1 MDKHDII
8 ASAEKT
14 LKKAGYEPDK
24 PVSCLTVKQLYL
36 LIRFAV
42 GRTINHMDL

>member
-1 MDKHDII
+1 MDKYDI

-14 LKKAGYEPDK
+14 LRNAGYEPDK

>member
-1 MDKHDII
+1 MDKLNII
-8 ASAEKT
+8 QAENT
-14 LKKAGYEPDK
+14 LRAAGYEPEK

-42 GRTINHMDL
+42 NRTINRETY